1 MNLIKHTLFVISA
14 QSEEDRT
21 VTLLVDGDESTI
33 EFLDNEG
40 FEVSMITYFCLIDF
54 PVIHVSSE

>member
-1 MNLIKHTLFVISA
+1 MVNSLLFITTVFVFIAA

-40 FEVSMITYFCLIDF
+40 FEVCIR
-54 PVIHVSSE
+54 H